1 MRLCYMCTS
10 AGQPP
15 NEALFE
21 AVLSCRSN
29 VTPLT
34 CRSFIQ
40 PANDTGELGEGEG
53 GEKSCLKRTCL
64 IKSNHPRLIL
74 IPRLPLS
81 SRHQ

>member
-40 PANDTGELGEGEG
+40 PVNDTGELEEGEGEG
-53 GEKSCLKRTCL
+53 ERGRV
-64 IKSNHPRLIL
+64 
-74 IPRLPLS
+74 
-81 SRHQ
+81 

>member
-40 PANDTGELGEGEG
+40 PVNDTGELGEGG
-53 GEKSCLKRTCL
+53 GQRS
-64 IKSNHPRLIL
+64 HV
-74 IPRLPLS
+74 
-81 SRHQ
+81 